1 MIDVWVVVR
10 FLHVLGAAL
19 WVGGQITISLV
30 ALPVVPTSLALH
42 QRAAVVTA
50 VGRRFARITTTVF
63 VPLQSTTGVLLAW
76 QAGVTWQS
84 LLEPG
89 YGRVLVAKLVLFVLV
104 MVAAS
109 MHGTL
114 HRAKAPRAA
123 KAASTAALVGSLGVV
138 LLATCLV
145 QA

>member
-1 MIDVWVVVR
+1 MIDLWVAVR

-30 ALPVVPTSLALH
+30 ALPVVRAVLDLH
-42 QRAAVVTA
+42 HRATVLRA
-50 VGRRFARITTTVF
+50 VGRRFARITMAVF
-63 VPLQSTTGVLLAW
+63 VPLQITTGVLLAW

-89 YGRVLVAKLVLFVLV
+89 YGRVLVAKLALFVLV

-109 MHGTL
+109 GHGML
-114 HRAKAPRAA
+114 HRRGSPRIA
-123 KAASTAALVGSLGVV
+123 KAASTAAIVGSLGVV
-138 LLATCLV
+138 FLATCLV